1 MSSLRALLCMAVLS
15 CFTMTPSE
23 SPFNISDDLIEK
35 FPELIWL
42 KELYLGAQIVSEMKQ
57 EELDKSIILC
67 DQCENQ
73 LSCSN
78 VGGVLISKRDLQN
91 LEALKEL
98 IIVGDGTII
107 AEFMLQLCNTLKIVC
122 HKCQTFSGWHSL

>member
-15 CFTMTPSE
+15 FFTITSSE

-73 LSCSN
+73 FCCSN
-78 VGGVLISKRDLQN
+78 LGGVLISKRDRKN

-98 IIVGDGTII
+98 IIVGDGTKI
-107 AEFMLQLCNTLKIVC
+107 AEFMLQLCNRLKIVC
-122 HKCQTFSGWHSL
+122 HKCRTFSGWRAL